1 MGKKVEITCISCPMG
16 CDVELE
22 IDDNDQITCM
32 EGASCKAGEKY
43 VKNEYYNPTRILP
56 TTARV
61 KNGVLPLVPVKSKDP
76 LPKEL
81 LKKAMR
87 EIAKIELEAPVKLGD
102 LVVENILDTGVNIVA
117 TREMPK
123 NK

>member
-16 CDVELE
+16 CDVELT
-22 IDDNDQITCM
+22 IDDSDQIECM

-61 KNGVLPLVPVKSKDP
+61 KNGVLPLVPVKTKEP
-76 LPKEL
+76 IPKEL
-81 LKKAMR
+81 LEKAMV

-102 LVVENILDTGVNIVA
+102 IVIENILDTGVNIVT

-123 NK
+123 K